1 MLLVLCCVRLPQATP
16 AILTEMSGKLTRLAL
31 RALDRAAKLA
41 LRPPAGAPHL
51 ATGRRGEEE
60 AYFHLRRQG
69 YVLVARNFRSP
80 RHHGEVDLIG
90 WDGDV
95 LCFLEVKTRTSRD
108 FMPAEAAVD
117 AEKQHDLRLVAR
129 EYRRRVAGSPAVRFD
144 VVSVY
149 LDDPAGA
156 PEITLFKNAFP
167 VS

>member
-1 MLLVLCCVRLPQATP
+1 MPGR
-16 AILTEMSGKLTRLAL
+16 LTRLAV
-31 RALDRAAKLA
+31 RALDRAAQLA

-60 AYFHLRRQG
+60 AYFHLRRLG
-69 YVLVARNFRSP
+69 YVMVARNYRSP

-95 LCFLEVKTRTSRD
+95 LCFVEVKTRTTRAV
-108 FMPAEAAVD
+108 MPAEAAVD
-117 AEKQHDLRLVAR
+117 AEKQRDLEHVAR
-129 EYRRRVAGSPAVRFD
+129 EYLRRVAGSPAVRFD

-149 LDDPAGA
+149 LEEAAGA

>member
-1 MLLVLCCVRLPQATP
+1 
-16 AILTEMSGKLTRLAL
+16 MSGRLTRLAV

-60 AYFHLRRQG
+60 AYFHLRRLG
-69 YVLVARNFRSP
+69 YVMVARNYRSP

-95 LCFLEVKTRTSRD
+95 LCFVEVKTRTSRQV
-108 FMPAEAAVD
+108 MPAEAAVD
-117 AEKQHDLRLVAR
+117 AEKQRDLRLVAR
-129 EYRRRVAGSPAVRFD
+129 EYLRRVAGSPAVRFD

-149 LDDPAGA
+149 LEEGAGA

>member
-1 MLLVLCCVRLPQATP
+1 
-16 AILTEMSGKLTRLAL
+16 MSGRLTRLAL
-31 RALDRAAKLA
+31 RALDRAAKLT

-60 AYFHLRRQG
+60 AYFHLRRRS
-69 YVLVARNFRSP
+69 YVMVARNYRSP
-80 RHHGEVDLIG
+80 RLHGEVDLIG

-95 LCFLEVKTRTSRD
+95 LCFVEVKTRSSRD
-108 FMPAEAAVD
+108 FIPAEAAVD
-117 AEKQHDLRLVAR
+117 AEKQGDLRRVAR
-129 EYRRRVAGSPAVRFD
+129 EYLRRLAGSPALRFD

-149 LDDPAGA
+149 LEGPGA

>member
-1 MLLVLCCVRLPQATP
+1 
-16 AILTEMSGKLTRLAL
+16 MSGRLTRFAL

-60 AYFHLRRQG
+60 AYFHLRRVG
-69 YVLVARNFRSP
+69 YVMVARNYRSP

-95 LCFLEVKTRTSRD
+95 LCFVEVKTRTSRQV
-108 FMPAEAAVD
+108 MPAEAAVD
-117 AEKQHDLRLVAR
+117 AEKQRDLRLVAR
-129 EYRRRVAGSPAVRFD
+129 EYLRRVAGSPTVRFD

-149 LDDPAGA
+149 LEEGAGA

>member
-1 MLLVLCCVRLPQATP
+1 
-16 AILTEMSGKLTRLAL
+16 MSGRLTRLAV

-60 AYFHLRRQG
+60 AYFHLRRLG
-69 YVLVARNFRSP
+69 YVMVARNYRSP

-95 LCFLEVKTRTSRD
+95 LCFLEVKTRTSRQV
-108 FMPAEAAVD
+108 MPAEAAVD

>member
-1 MLLVLCCVRLPQATP
+1 
-16 AILTEMSGKLTRLAL
+16 MSGRLTSFAL

-41 LRPPAGAPHL
+41 LRPPTGAPHL

-60 AYFHLRRQG
+60 AYFHLRRLG
-69 YVLVARNFRSP
+69 YVMVARNFRSP

-108 FMPAEAAVD
+108 FMPAEVAVD

-129 EYRRRVAGSPAVRFD
+129 EYLRRVAGSPAVRFD

-149 LDDPAGA
+149 LEEAAGA
-156 PEITLFKNAFP
+156 LEINLFKNAFP

>member
-1 MLLVLCCVRLPQATP
+1 MAGR
-16 AILTEMSGKLTRLAL
+16 LTRLAV
-31 RALDRAAKLA
+31 RVLDGAAKLA

-60 AYFHLRRQG
+60 AYFHLRRLG
-69 YVLVARNFRSP
+69 YVMVARNYRSP

-95 LCFLEVKTRTSRD
+95 LCFVEVKTRTTRAV
-108 FMPAEAAVD
+108 MPAEAAVD
-117 AEKQHDLRLVAR
+117 VEKQRDLEHVAR
-129 EYRRRVAGSPAVRFD
+129 EYLRRVAGSPAVRFD

-149 LDDPAGA
+149 LEEAAGA
-156 PEITLFKNAFP
+156 PEVTLFKNAFP